1 MGLSSFRINRH
12 KTSARLYKLRM
23 HSHKIILLSLDREKS
38 KAVLRRRDFIYVE
51 VGILRKAG
59 KSEEETKQD
68 MKWSGVK
75 ENLMVISNPP
85 RGRNTAI
92 SFGMKGMS

>member
-1 MGLSSFRINRH
+1 M
-12 KTSARLYKLRM
+12 
-23 HSHKIILLSLDREKS
+23 
-38 KAVLRRRDFIYVE
+38 LRRRDFTSVE
-51 VGILRKAG
+51 AGILRKAG

-75 ENLMVISNPP
+75 ENLMVISNTP

-92 SFGMKGMS
+92 SFGMKGMSQEVVESCRVVPKIGEVSEAGGVQQHM